1 MMSFGAYLSMKQDYK
16 SAWTELYSQ
25 ENEKRNA

>member
-1 MMSFGAYLSMKQDYK
+1 MKQDYK

-25 ENEKRNA
+25 KNKDKSEAR